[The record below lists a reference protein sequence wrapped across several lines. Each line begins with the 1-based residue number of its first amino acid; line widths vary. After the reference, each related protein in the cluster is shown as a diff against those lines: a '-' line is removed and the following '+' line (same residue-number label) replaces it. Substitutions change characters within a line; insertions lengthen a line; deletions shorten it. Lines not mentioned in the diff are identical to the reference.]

1 MPGTDEVQLENLLK
15 QLQKLKSELDQE
27 VEALHHDSDTDALQS
42 IESKSTAPLNLVHSK
57 SIESCQERIRQV
69 EEALN
74 RIDMDIY
81 GYCEQCGVPITG
93 KKDHTLTDPEVR
105 LCNICESK

>member
-1 MPGTDEVQLENLLK
+1 MPGIDEVQLESLLK

-27 VEALHHDSDTDALQS
+27 VQALHQDGGADALQS
-42 IESKSTAPLNLVHSK
+42 GENKSTAPLNLVPSE

-93 KKDHTLTDPEVR
+93 QKDPALSDPEVR